1 MKPDHSTAAFRPA
14 RRRLLRAFIAGAGA
28 CVFGARAAPK
38 GYTLAV
44 VPYRLPLAA
53 HQDWGPLAEHLGE
66 RLKAH
71 IELKVH
77 DSFVRFEEELFRGA
91 PDFVFM
97 NPYHQVVAYKRAG
110 YLPLVRS
117 SKPLTGAL
125 SVRHDSPAASVKD
138 LNGKILAFPS
148 PNAFAASLYM
158 RALLTE
164 RHKIRFTPYYLDSH
178 NEVYRHVILG
188 EAAGGGGSRHTLE
201 REPPEVQA
209 KLRVL
214 YETPAAVSHPFA
226 AHPRIP
232 AAVREAATQAILDL
246 GAADA
251 ARALLERTQ
260 LSDPVRA
267 DYRRDYRPL
276 ERLRLDRYAAVD

>member
-1 MKPDHSTAAFRPA
+1 MKPDHSTAAFEPA
-14 RRRLLRAFIAGAGA
+14 RRRLLRAFVAGA
-28 CVFGARAAPK
+28 CACAVGARAAPK

-53 HQDWGPLAEHLGE
+53 HQDWGPLAEHLSE

-77 DSFVRFEEELFRGA
+77 DSFARFEAELFRGA

-97 NPYHQVVAYKRAG
+97 NPYHQVMAYKRAG

-117 SKPLTGAL
+117 SEPLTGAL
-125 SVRHDSPAASVKD
+125 VVRHDSPAASVKD

-178 NEVYRHVILG
+178 SEVYRHVILG
-188 EAAGGGGSRHTLE
+188 EAAAGGGVRHTLE
-201 REPPEVQA
+201 REPPEV
-209 KLRVL
+209 R
-214 YETPAAVSHPFA
+214 
-226 AHPRIP
+226 
-232 AAVREAATQAILDL
+232 
-246 GAADA
+246 
-251 ARALLERTQ
+251 
-260 LSDPVRA
+260 
-267 DYRRDYRPL
+267 
-276 ERLRLDRYAAVD
+276 